1 MVGPVD
7 TQRQDDASPAE
18 ETSPADGAA
27 LPDAAARADDA
38 QRLTSP
44 QAPRRSGRAIRDPEI
59 SERFRQAVRSS
70 GIAQREIGRTIGMDE
85 SKLSKSIN
93 GQRRFQSDE
102 LFDFATVTG
111 VTVSWLLTGT
121 DSDDQLTAAPA
132 RTALPARAPGVPHER
147 EKSRRRLVVE
157 AWNLFSQHGYEHV
170 RMADIARAA
179 EVSPPAVHYHF
190 ASKWDLFAE
199 AMRYSVKLA
208 YDRQLSELGEIHD
221 PASRLRALVQMQLP
235 EQPVP
240 RREWSIWV
248 QMWAAAVTS
257 EDARAE
263 HENSYSRWERT
274 VRDLIRDCRDAGLC
288 QPIDLDDAVLH
299 LTGLIDGLGIRV
311 MSGLLAPQ
319 KMRDTVLHWIDTH
332 LLLNP
337 SVEAPT
343 TAAPVT
349 TDTPTHPTDSPNH
362 PDPSERTEP

>member
-1 MVGPVD
+1 
-7 TQRQDDASPAE
+7 
-18 ETSPADGAA
+18 
-27 LPDAAARADDA
+27 
-38 QRLTSP
+38 
-44 QAPRRSGRAIRDPEI
+44 
-59 SERFRQAVRSS
+59 
-70 GIAQREIGRTIGMDE
+70 
-85 SKLSKSIN
+85 
-93 GQRRFQSDE
+93 
-102 LFDFATVTG
+102 
-111 VTVSWLLTGT
+111 
-121 DSDDQLTAAPA
+121 
-132 RTALPARAPGVPHER
+132 
-147 EKSRRRLVVE
+147 
-157 AWNLFSQHGYEHV
+157 
-170 RMADIARAA
+170 
-179 EVSPPAVHYHF
+179 
-190 ASKWDLFAE
+190 
-199 AMRYSVKLA
+199 
-208 YDRQLSELGEIHD
+208 
-221 PASRLRALVQMQLP
+221 
-235 EQPVP
+235 
-240 RREWSIWV
+240 
-248 QMWAAAVTS
+248 MWAAAVTS